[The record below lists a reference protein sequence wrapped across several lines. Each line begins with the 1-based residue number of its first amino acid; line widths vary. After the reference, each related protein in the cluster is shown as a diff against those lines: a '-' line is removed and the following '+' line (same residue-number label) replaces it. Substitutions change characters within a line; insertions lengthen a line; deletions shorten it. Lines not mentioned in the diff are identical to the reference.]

1 MVDITKLEE
10 NLEKLSGRDFS
21 SVEKES
27 RSAGNNAIVLTTSSD
42 FQARLAARAL
52 KVNPNDIL
60 DLPLKKYNQTLLIV
74 TNFLFATSD
83 ENADQ
88 SAN

>member
-1 MVDITKLEE
+1 MVDITKLKE

-27 RSAGNNAIVLTTSSD
+27 RSAGNNAVVLTTSSD

-74 TNFLFATSD
+74 TNFLFGTLD

-88 SAN
+88 SAD

>member
-27 RSAGNNAIVLTTSSD
+27 RSSGNNAIVLTTSSD